1 MDDEVWAKIILMEK
15 TNTLGKAYVRSPV
28 FMVDG
33 SDAGFDGGKIGVNGF
48 RREDEDNDS
57 LVVKT
62 LIEEGCR
69 LKLTQNGDILIK
81 RDDNLN
87 IFLYQHKDSC
97 SSDVVSKL
105 PYGLIQQDKTYKL
118 FDMKTFQAHLS
129 EELQSDHINWSSLER
144 QVGFLFPLLIDFHD
158 FFRPLPCFL
167 LRNSQRIFWTLLS
180 G

>member
-1 MDDEVWAKIILMEK
+1 
-15 TNTLGKAYVRSPV
+15 
-28 FMVDG
+28 MVDG
-33 SDAGFDGGKIGVNGF
+33 SDTGFDGARVGVNGF

-87 IFLYQHKDSC
+87 IFLYQNKESC
-97 SSDVVSKL
+97 SSDAVSKL

-118 FDMKTFQAHLS
+118 FDMKKFQERLS
-129 EELQSDHINWSSLER
+129 EELQSDHVNWSSLER
-144 QVGFLFPLLIDFHD
+144 QAVTMFSFAKFSDNI
-158 FFRPLPCFL
+158 
-167 LRNSQRIFWTLLS
+167 LLS
-180 G
+180 PVWVLVVNVVALHVIKTLQDSKFCNC

>member
-1 MDDEVWAKIILMEK
+1 MKSSVNSIDQKWSKMDDEVWAKIILMEK
-15 TNTLGKAYVRSPV
+15 TNTLGKAYIRSPV

-33 SDAGFDGGKIGVNGF
+33 SEAGFDGGKVGVNGF

-118 FDMKTFQAHLS
+118 FDMKKFQEHLS
-129 EELQSDHINWSSLER
+129 EELQSDHTNWSSLER
-144 QVGFLFPLLIDFHD
+144 QVFFLSFHPGFD
-158 FFRPLPCFL
+158 
-167 LRNSQRIFWTLLS
+167 
-180 G
+180 

>member
-1 MDDEVWAKIILMEK
+1 MLDILTSSLLFKSCVNSIDQKWPRMDDEVWAKIILMEK

-33 SDAGFDGGKIGVNGF
+33 SDSGFDGEKVGVNGF

-57 LVVKT
+57 LMVKT

-87 IFLYQHKDSC
+87 IFICQNKDSC

-118 FDMKTFQAHLS
+118 FDMKKFQEHLS
-129 EELQSDHINWSSLER
+129 EELQSDQIKWSSLER
-144 QVGFLFPLLIDFHD
+144 QVVFILQTMI
-158 FFRPLPCFL
+158 
-167 LRNSQRIFWTLLS
+167 
-180 G
+180 